1 MENQNS
7 LEELHHMLGIVD
19 TNIKNIKKFSNTIE
33 IESTVDRPH
42 HDIWESNNM
51 RIEAEEEKS
60 EPHRSAQN
68 IL

>member
-7 LEELHHMLGIVD
+7 LEELHYMLGVVD
-19 TNIKNIKKFSNTIE
+19 TNIKSIKKFSNAIE
-33 IESTVDRPH
+33 LENHSEKPH

-60 EPHRSAQN
+60 EPHRSMQN
-68 IL
+68 II

>member
-7 LEELHHMLGIVD
+7 VEELHYMLGIID
-19 TNIKNIKKFSNTIE
+19 QNIKNIKKTSNKIE
-33 IESTVDRPH
+33 VECHANRPL
-42 HDIWESNNM
+42 HDIWDSNNM

-60 EPHRSAQN
+60 EPHRSMQN